1 MNRDP
6 AAWARLGQ
14 ALRAAREHRGL
25 TQAELGEQ
33 ADVSSRSVQDAEA
46 GTVPK
51 ARMPYT
57 VGRIAAALEWPP
69 GSVEQVLDGGE
80 IPGGWVN
87 TSVQEQVDETYAA
100 DILSG
105 SLVRHMP
112 GATGSQIREA
122 AEAALD
128 ALRREGLI

>member
-6 AAWARLGQ
+6 GAWARLGH

-25 TQAELGEQ
+25 TQAELGAL
-33 ADVSSRSVQDAEA
+33 ADVSARSVQDAEA

-57 VGRIAAALEWPP
+57 LGRIASALEWPP
-69 GSVEQVLDGGE
+69 GSIEDVLGGGGV
-80 IPGGWVN
+80 PGGWAE
-87 TSVQEQVDETYAA
+87 TSVQKQVDEERLGQILTSSMVHNIAA
-100 DILSG
+100 TTEEIAN
-105 SLVRHMP
+105 
-112 GATGSQIREA
+112 ATA
-122 AEAALD
+122 AALD

>member
-6 AAWARLGQ
+6 AAWARLGN

-33 ADVSSRSVQDAEA
+33 AGVSSRSVQDAEA

-57 VGRIAAALEWPP
+57 VGRIASALEWPP
-69 GSVEQVLDGGE
+69 GSIEDVLGGGVV
-80 IPGGWVN
+80 PGGWAE
-87 TSVQEQVDETYAA
+87 TSVQKQVDEERLGQILTSSMVHNIAA
-100 DILSG
+100 TTEEIAN
-105 SLVRHMP
+105 
-112 GATGSQIREA
+112 ATA
-122 AEAALD
+122 AALD